1 MLGTIYA
8 MPPAKNIARF
18 VTNESVLRKDVRK
31 NKLDMTARGTGKGKV
46 VETMETDFLKALKQV
61 QADDPM
67 FYPVRVEWEKQAQ
80 KKQRAE
86 DIMLMA
92 NMVKN
97 RPVKLYDAE
106 TATYTPTENQPTTHD
121 AEPTFWDGV
130 VFALGVS
137 VACIGVAITA
147 IFAI

>member
-1 MLGTIYA
+1 M
-8 MPPAKNIARF
+8 
-18 VTNESVLRKDVRK
+18 D
-31 NKLDMTARGTGKGKV
+31 
-46 VETMETDFLKALKQV
+46 DFYSALHQV
-61 QADDPM
+61 QAEDPM
-67 FYPVRVEWEKQAQ
+67 LYPVRVEWENQAR
-80 KKQRAE
+80 KKKRAE

-106 TATYTPTENQPTTHD
+106 TATYTPAKKQDAPHD

-147 IFAI
+147 VFAI

>member
-1 MLGTIYA
+1 M
-8 MPPAKNIARF
+8 
-18 VTNESVLRKDVRK
+18 D
-31 NKLDMTARGTGKGKV
+31 
-46 VETMETDFLKALKQV
+46 DFYNALHQV
-61 QADDPM
+61 QAEDPM
-67 FYPVRVEWEKQAQ
+67 FYPVRVEWEKQERR
-80 KKQRAE
+80 KTRSE

-106 TATYTPTENQPTTHD
+106 TATYTPAEKQPATHD

-147 IFAI
+147 VFAI

>member
-1 MLGTIYA
+1 M
-8 MPPAKNIARF
+8 
-18 VTNESVLRKDVRK
+18 D
-31 NKLDMTARGTGKGKV
+31 
-46 VETMETDFLKALKQV
+46 DFYSALHQV
-61 QADDPM
+61 QAEDPM
-67 FYPVRVEWEKQAQ
+67 LYPVRVEWENQAR
-80 KKQRAE
+80 KKKISE

-106 TATYTPTENQPTTHD
+106 TATYTPAKKQDAPHD

>member
-1 MLGTIYA
+1 M
-8 MPPAKNIARF
+8 
-18 VTNESVLRKDVRK
+18 D
-31 NKLDMTARGTGKGKV
+31 
-46 VETMETDFLKALKQV
+46 DFYNALHQV
-61 QADDPM
+61 QAEDPM
-67 FYPVRVEWEKQAQ
+67 FYPVRVEWENQAR
-80 KKQRAE
+80 KKNRSE

-97 RPVKLYDAE
+97 RPVKLYGAE
-106 TATYTPTENQPTTHD
+106 TATYTPTATCDETHD

>member
-1 MLGTIYA
+1 M
-8 MPPAKNIARF
+8 
-18 VTNESVLRKDVRK
+18 D
-31 NKLDMTARGTGKGKV
+31 
-46 VETMETDFLKALKQV
+46 DFYSALHQV
-61 QADDPM
+61 QAEDPM
-67 FYPVRVEWEKQAQ
+67 LYPVRVDWENQAR
-80 KKQRAE
+80 KKKRSE

-106 TATYTPTENQPTTHD
+106 TATYTPTEKQPATHD

-137 VACIGVAITA
+137 AACIGVAITA
-147 IFAI
+147 VFAI

>member
-1 MLGTIYA
+1 MGKSGEKKEAIGGHYA
-8 MPPAKNIARF
+8 N
-18 VTNESVLRKDVRK
+18 
-31 NKLDMTARGTGKGKV
+31 G
-46 VETMETDFLKALKQV
+46 
-61 QADDPM
+61 
-67 FYPVRVEWEKQAQ
+67 
-80 KKQRAE
+80 
-86 DIMLMA
+86 

-106 TATYTPTENQPTTHD
+106 TATYTPTEKQPATHD

-147 IFAI
+147 VFAI